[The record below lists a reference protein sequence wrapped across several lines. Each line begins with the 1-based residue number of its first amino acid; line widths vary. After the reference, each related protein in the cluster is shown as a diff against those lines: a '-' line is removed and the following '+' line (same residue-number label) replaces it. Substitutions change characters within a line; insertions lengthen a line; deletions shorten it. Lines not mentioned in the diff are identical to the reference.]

1 MCVNLERFLRKVVH
15 ISISPLSIAL
25 NLSNLFNRFLDTQ
38 FYRKIFAL
46 SSGTMDGGS
55 ALVVASST
63 QLLSQTYFSVTGL
76 PGSSVPRQTDIAN
89 ARASLVGTQPAPQV
103 QIARSDTQESGR
115 GRLSGSASYGIA
127 W

>member
-46 SSGTMDGGS
+46 SSFFPVS
-55 ALVVASST
+55 AKKGIIDCDHSGVANISYNCHCEYSRRA
-63 QLLSQTYFSVTGL
+63 
-76 PGSSVPRQTDIAN
+76 VP
-89 ARASLVGTQPAPQV
+89 PA
-103 QIARSDTQESGR
+103 
-115 GRLSGSASYGIA
+115 
-127 W
+127 

>member
-46 SSGTMDGGS
+46 SP
-55 ALVVASST
+55 
-63 QLLSQTYFSVTGL
+63 Y
-76 PGSSVPRQTDIAN
+76 
-89 ARASLVGTQPAPQV
+89 
-103 QIARSDTQESGR
+103 
-115 GRLSGSASYGIA
+115 Y
-127 W
+127 